1 MRTFTEYNHF
11 SAGQD
16 RQSAYLNLTT
26 HAETMNMND
35 NDIVKYP
42 LAFCARLLPSV
53 ISMVLLSSDI
63 ATLASETPDNINSA
77 DNTVYARRILLSV
90 FLRSSSIPEAR
101 MMPMPAV
108 AMDAVTKQAADQER
122 SRSEPLV
129 PENTADNDT
138 DAPVTR

>member
-1 MRTFTEYNHF
+1 MRPFTEYNHF

-42 LAFCARLLPSV
+42 LLLPSV

-138 DAPVTR
+138 DAPATR